1 MVMMLL
7 SIFVRVGMWG
17 DVSVNVPKS
26 ASTVR
31 SHSTV
36 SSLGATQGEAIN
48 IPLIFVFGEFLRLT
62 HHSHYG
68 FYCSSS
74 NHY

>member
-17 DVSVNVPKS
+17 DASVNVPKS

-31 SHSTV
+31 SHGTV
-36 SSLGATQGEAIN
+36 SFLGATQGEAIN
-48 IPLIFVFGEFLRLT
+48 IPLIFRIW
-62 HHSHYG
+62 
-68 FYCSSS
+68 
-74 NHY
+74 